1 MNSQHS
7 TCPFPFGE
15 RFSQQPAMFKFCV
28 YVFPPSFLL
37 SLYIEHSVFLSAPF
51 TPWFTF
57 AFSLPMGAIE
67 LFALALAAYICLL
80 ILVSSLP
87 MGATELFA
95 LALAASIRLL
105 ILASSLPMGA
115 TELFA
120 LALPACHMP
129 VISRIFAPHIG
140 LMVGTIEVTVD
151 VKQRVRR
158 EGGQLIQHDEDLPP
172 SLKTRVIMSR
182 SSAP

>member
-1 MNSQHS
+1 
-7 TCPFPFGE
+7 
-15 RFSQQPAMFKFCV
+15 
-28 YVFPPSFLL
+28 
-37 SLYIEHSVFLSAPF
+37 
-51 TPWFTF
+51 
-57 AFSLPMGAIE
+57 MGAIE

-158 EGGQLIQHDEDLPP
+158 EGRQLIQHDEDLPP
-172 SLKTRVIMSR
+172 SLKTRVMMSR